1 MVQWLRIHLTMQ
13 GTAIQ
18 ALVWEDPMATG
29 QLCPRTAVLRPRSPA
44 AGEATAVR
52 SPWATRREQPAHG
65 EERSNFLKEPEIE
78 NKQYG
83 KLKPNHIN
91 NYIRYK
97 RPKPMLSDIITLA
110 SWGSLIKILIKS
122 TTYFFSHTINILS
135 A

>member
-18 ALVWEDPMATG
+18 ALVWEDPTATG
-29 QLCPRTAVLRPRSPA
+29 QLCPCTAALRPHSPA
-44 AGEATAVR
+44 SAAREATAVR
-52 SPWATRREQPAHG
+52 SLWAIRREQPAHG

-97 RPKPMLSDIITLA
+97 WPKPMLSDILNT
-110 SWGSLIKILIKS
+110 SLMGL
-122 TTYFFSHTINILS
+122 FN
-135 A
+135 